1 MKTSTFL
8 IALLALNSGVLAG
21 QISNLIGGIS
31 PLIIGASELVLVGG
45 YFAHSIIKD
54 VRRPFDVDIKM

>member
-1 MKTSTFL
+1 MKTSTVF

-31 PLIIGASELVLVGG
+31 PVLIGASELVLVGG
-45 YFAHSIIKD
+45 YFTHTIIKD
-54 VRRPFDVDIKM
+54 VRNAFDVDIKM